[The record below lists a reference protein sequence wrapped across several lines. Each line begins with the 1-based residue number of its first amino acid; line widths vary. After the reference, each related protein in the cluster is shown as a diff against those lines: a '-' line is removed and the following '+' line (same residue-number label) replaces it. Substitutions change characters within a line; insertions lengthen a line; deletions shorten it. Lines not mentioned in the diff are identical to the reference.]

1 MLRAAVNENIA
12 SINLCYVLS
21 NLNLYKTDKNLHLPF
36 FFFFLCRWWSLHAC
50 VLPIMSELFY

>member
-36 FFFFLCRWWSLHAC
+36 FFFFFADGGVCMLAC
-50 VLPIMSELFY
+50 SR

>member
-36 FFFFLCRWWSLHAC
+36 FFFSLQMVESAC
-50 VLPIMSELFY
+50 LRAPDNE